1 MCTKSVSIIVAIGV
15 FLTSLPALANSR
27 YQGSAGDLELKQA
40 NGQRAQALLLD
51 TAISGRITGMIASI
65 NVRQT
70 FRNQSSDWVNGRYV
84 FPLPSGAAVDS
95 LRIQI
100 GERIIDGIVKEK
112 AAAKKIFENAKR
124 VGKKAGLLE
133 QHRPNLFSIAVVNIG
148 PNEEVIAD
156 ITFVNTVRYQN
167 NTFSLSLPTTLT
179 PRYVPGAPIN
189 LATLNQGIN
198 EELTS
203 QLRSQENVQV
213 NPATGWAANTPS
225 VPDAADITPP
235 QVHSVADQTSHN
247 FSLSL
252 SLDAGL
258 DLQSVESQTHEI
270 NTDFTGKNQ
279 VNISLVNGH
288 APMNADLVLSW
299 QPLLGHQPKAALFQQ
314 QFNNAYYSL
323 LMLTPPDVN
332 TTVSLPR
339 DITFIVD
346 SSGSMAGGSMAQAK
360 RALNDGLSYLS
371 AGDRFNVIDFD
382 SSFRPLFKQSQPAT
396 QEHLTNASRM
406 INNLHA
412 DGGTEMM
419 GALRHALHTEQDSA
433 YLRQIV
439 FITDGAIG
447 NEKELFELI
456 NKQLG
461 DTRLFTV
468 GIGSAPNAYFMQK
481 AAKFG
486 RGTYTTIRDVNQV
499 NTKIAELF
507 KKITRPVLRNIEI
520 IWPNEVEQYPTRV
533 PDLYAGEP
541 LTLFVK
547 SDKPIDKVTALG
559 EMLNTPWQQSLS
571 LGNSPTKS
579 THSQDTAKNLDTVW
593 ARQKVA
599 NLMDKFVTN
608 ELSRETV
615 KPLIVDLGINHNIVT
630 KFTSLV
636 AVEQT
641 PSRPAHEKAKHK
653 NVPNLIPKG
662 NTMPAPQ
669 TATPAALLTL
679 LGGLMILLGGLLS
692 RRTRTSKW
700 V

>member
-51 TAISGRITGMIASI
+51 TAISGRITGMVASI

-447 NEKELFELI
+447 NERELFI
-456 NKQLG
+456 RTHQQ
-461 DTRLFTV
+461 TTWRHSPFH
-468 GIGSAPNAYFMQK
+468 
-481 AAKFG
+481 G
-486 RGTYTTIRDVNQV
+486 RDRQRT
-499 NTKIAELF
+499 ECL
-507 KKITRPVLRNIEI
+507 
-520 IWPNEVEQYPTRV
+520 
-533 PDLYAGEP
+533 LYA
-541 LTLFVK
+541 K
-547 SDKPIDKVTALG
+547 SG
-559 EMLNTPWQQSLS
+559 Q
-571 LGNSPTKS
+571 
-579 THSQDTAKNLDTVW
+579 VW
-593 ARQKVA
+593 SWH
-599 NLMDKFVTN
+599 L
-608 ELSRETV
+608 
-615 KPLIVDLGINHNIVT
+615 HNY
-630 KFTSLV
+630 
-636 AVEQT
+636 
-641 PSRPAHEKAKHK
+641 PGR
-653 NVPNLIPKG
+653 
-662 NTMPAPQ
+662 
-669 TATPAALLTL
+669 
-679 LGGLMILLGGLLS
+679 
-692 RRTRTSKW
+692 
-700 V
+700 